1 MTHTHTTKQRRT
13 QLVSVPKRSYEA
25 IEAIPDF
32 QDLTLSE
39 TMSQFVYQS
48 LDLYTEIGDL
58 TEAELSDVQESLK
71 KKTAAI
77 FDRIIERDGRI
88 PFINRF
94 VFKPFVFDLMAWQ
107 YVQLIRFWLTDDS
120 EGSEQTLA
128 LVDKS
133 TAFFQELAYS
143 GVLDKGMDL
152 GKFVYSQL
160 RGPRA

>member
-1 MTHTHTTKQRRT
+1 MTHTHTSKERRSA
-13 QLVSVPKRSYEA
+13 LVSIPKRSYEA

-39 TMSQFVYQS
+39 TFSQFVYQS
-48 LDLYTEIGDL
+48 LDMFTEIGEFN
-58 TEAELSDVQESLK
+58 EAQLSEVQASIQK
-71 KKTAAI
+71 NTAKI
-77 FDRIIERDGRI
+77 FDRIIERDSRI

-94 VFKPFVFDLMAWQ
+94 VFKPLVFDIMAWQ
-107 YVQLIRFWLTDDS
+107 YVQLLRFWLTDDS

-133 TAFFQELAYS
+133 TALFQELAYS

-152 GKFVYSQL
+152 GKFVYSQV
-160 RGPRA
+160 RGHKG

>member
-1 MTHTHTTKQRRT
+1 MTHTHTSKERRSK
-13 QLVSVPKRSYEA
+13 LVSIPKRSYEA

-39 TMSQFVYQS
+39 TISQFVYQS
-48 LDLYTEIGDL
+48 LDLFTEVGDL
-58 TEAELSDVQESLK
+58 TEAELADVQSSMQK
-71 KKTAAI
+71 KVAAI

-94 VFKPFVFDLMAWQ
+94 VFKPLVFDIMAWQ

-133 TAFFQELAYS
+133 TALFQELAYS

-152 GKFVYSQL
+152 GKFVYSQV
-160 RGPRA
+160 RGHKG

>member
-1 MTHTHTTKQRRT
+1 MTHTHTSKERRIT
-13 QLVSVPKRSYEA
+13 LVSIPKRSYEA

-32 QDLTLSE
+32 QDLTLNE
-39 TMSQFVYQS
+39 MMSQFVYLS
-48 LDLYTEIGDL
+48 LDLFTEVGDL
-58 TEAELSDVQESLK
+58 TESQLNDVQASLQK
-71 KKTAAI
+71 NTAKI

-94 VFKPFVFDLMAWQ
+94 LFKPFVFDIMAWQ

-120 EGSEQTLA
+120 ENSEKTLA

-133 TAFFQELAYS
+133 TAFFQELVYS

-152 GKFVYSQL
+152 GKFVYSQF
-160 RGPRA
+160 RGSNA

>member
-1 MTHTHTTKQRRT
+1 MTHTHTSKERRSK
-13 QLVSVPKRSYEA
+13 LVSIPKRSYEA

-39 TMSQFVYQS
+39 TISQFVYQS
-48 LDLYTEIGDL
+48 LDLFTELGDL
-58 TEAELSDVQESLK
+58 TEAELNDVQSSMQK
-71 KKTAAI
+71 KVAAI

-94 VFKPFVFDLMAWQ
+94 VFKPFVFDIMAWQ

-152 GKFVYSQL
+152 GKFVYSQV
-160 RGPRA
+160 RGHKG

>member
-1 MTHTHTTKQRRT
+1 MTHTHTSKERRARLT
-13 QLVSVPKRSYEA
+13 SVPKRSYEA

-48 LDLYTEIGDL
+48 LDLFTEMGEL
-58 TEAELSDVQESLK
+58 TDSQLHDVQASLQK
-71 KKTAAI
+71 NTAKI
-77 FDRIIERDGRI
+77 FNRIIERDGRI

-94 VFKPFVFDLMAWQ
+94 VFKPFVFDIMAWQ

-133 TAFFQELAYS
+133 TALFQELAYS
-143 GVLDKGMDL
+143 GVLDKGVDL
-152 GKFVYSQL
+152 GKFVFSQFKG
-160 RGPRA
+160 RTA